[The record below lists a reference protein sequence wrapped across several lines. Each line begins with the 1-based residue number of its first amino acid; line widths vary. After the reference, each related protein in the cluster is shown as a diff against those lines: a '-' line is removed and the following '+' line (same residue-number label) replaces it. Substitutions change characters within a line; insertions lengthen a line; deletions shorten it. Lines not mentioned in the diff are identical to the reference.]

1 MGDYIKKVFRWT
13 DASKEIPSWNDFKVE
28 CYYKILFFIWL
39 KSPQWKSLRNIIMS
53 FILRCLHVQSFLLQL
68 RVHTFVFIKIVYISL
83 RSGGVRVI
91 IVLNRGWRTGV
102 PGLFLVILLYKWFF
116 KGGGGWTPHTYFG
129 HKTWFGQ
136 WGYYQVLSRSLTHF
150 RGLYLLRCWPQELRN
165 SFVSRRPFKVLV
177 LVTSI
182 RKRIRTLKGLFSSH
196 ELCHILLF

>member
-1 MGDYIKKVFRWT
+1 MAV
-13 DASKEIPSWNDFKVE
+13 
-28 CYYKILFFIWL
+28 LH
-39 KSPQWKSLRNIIMS
+39 WKSLRNIIMS

-91 IVLNRGWRTGV
+91 IVLNRGGRTGV
-102 PGLFLVILLYKWFF
+102 RGLFLEIFLYKWFF
-116 KGGGGWTPHTYFG
+116 KGGGGLDPSHILRAQDMIWAMG
-129 HKTWFGQ
+129 
-136 WGYYQVLSRSLTHF
+136 VLPSGFQEFDYF